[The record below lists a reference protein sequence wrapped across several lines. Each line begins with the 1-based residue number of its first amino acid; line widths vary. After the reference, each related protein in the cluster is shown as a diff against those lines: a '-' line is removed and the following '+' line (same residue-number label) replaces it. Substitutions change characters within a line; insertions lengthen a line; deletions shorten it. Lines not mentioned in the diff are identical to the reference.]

1 MRKAISGFS
10 MEFHMEGQA
19 GHSKGP
25 RLLDVFRGV
34 MVVVGIYAVVR
45 YGSELMAYLN
55 A

>member
-1 MRKAISGFS
+1 
-10 MEFHMEGQA
+10 MEEQA

-25 RLLDVFRGV
+25 RLLNVFRGV

-45 YGSELMAYLN
+45 YGSDLVAYLN